1 MDRLAGRLDG
11 AGRYR
16 PAPLR
21 APDRGPDTG
30 RSGASGRRLSVGLFI
45 PMSGPAGLWGPS
57 CLACAELARDEINRD
72 GGIAGCEVAL
82 EVVDAGGTPEAIAD
96 AAEQLIDAGR
106 IDAIVGMHISAV
118 RQALARRVGGLLPYV
133 YTPLYEGG
141 ETTPGVYAIG
151 ETPAEQ
157 LQPALAW
164 LTRHRKARRWSLL
177 GNDYVWPRVSNALA
191 RRYLGAAGA
200 DVLDETYVP
209 LGTERFDD
217 IIQHLSDLAPDAV
230 LLSLVGQDSVLFN
243 RAFGATPLV
252 RRIARLSTAIDENI
266 LLAIGAGRT
275 EELYVASGYFMA
287 LGGDRHLAFKERYRQ
302 RFGLRAPMLSALG
315 QSTYEGMGFLGA
327 LGPSLGRPAGPVR
340 YRSARGGRYLDNQRK
355 RVPIYLARA
364 DGHRFEILSVLD
376 GQGAASS

>member
-1 MDRLAGRLDG
+1 
-11 AGRYR
+11 
-16 PAPLR
+16 
-21 APDRGPDTG
+21 
-30 RSGASGRRLSVGLFI
+30 
-45 PMSGPAGLWGPS
+45 MSGSAGLWGPS

-72 GGIAGCEVAL
+72 GGIGGREVTL

-96 AAEQLIDAGR
+96 AAELLVDGGR

-157 LQPALAW
+157 LRPALAW
-164 LTRHRKARRWSLL
+164 LTQHRKARRWALL

-200 DVLDETYVP
+200 EVLDEAYVP

-217 IIQHLSDLAPDAV
+217 AIQQLADLSPDAV

-243 RAFGATPLV
+243 RAFGASPLA
-252 RRIARLSTAIDENI
+252 RRTVRLSTAIDENM
-266 LLAIGAGRT
+266 LLAIGGGAT
-275 EELYVASGYFMA
+275 EDLYVASGYFMT
-287 LGGDRHLAFKERYRQ
+287 LSSDRHLAFKERYRQ
-302 RFGLRAPMLSALG
+302 RFGLRAPVLSALG
-315 QSTYEGMGFLGA
+315 QSTYEGLGFLGG
-327 LGPSLGRPAGPVR
+327 LWPSLGRSAKPVR
-340 YRSARGGRYLDNQRK
+340 YRSVRGGLYLDNLRK
-355 RVPIYLARA
+355 RVPIFLARA
-364 DGHRFEILSVLD
+364 DGHRFEVLSELD
-376 GQGAASS
+376 ARTAERS